1 MLIKHKFSLA
11 LSALLIFTGLISPVF
26 SGSALAGESP
36 LKQVKG
42 AKVLEKV
49 KRSQFSE
56 TYVKPGVDFS
66 FYNTIYV
73 DETLFA
79 YRDVKQSKMSS
90 GINSNTSSNR
100 EYPINKDDR
109 QQFEKIVREVFRTE
123 IVKGEHFEIVDIL
136 NTDEHTLVMR
146 GVVSDIVSK
155 VPPETTESTRLYMSS
170 VGEAT
175 LGLEFRDN
183 SSREV
188 LARVTERGLIGDAKD
203 QANGTSRPVNRATVT
218 DDVRRWATNAAM
230 KLRKVLDSALE
241 D

>member
-1 MLIKHKFSLA
+1 MLIKHKLSLA

-26 SGSALAGESP
+26 SGPALAGESP

-42 AKVLEKV
+42 AKALEKV

-66 FYNTIYV
+66 FYSTIYV

-90 GINSNTSSNR
+90 GVYSNTTSNR
-100 EYPINKDDR
+100 VYPISKESR
-109 QQFEKIVREVFRTE
+109 QQFEKLVREAFRTE
-123 IVKGEHFEIVDIL
+123 IAKAEHFKIVDIL

-146 GVVSDIVSK
+146 GVVSNIISK

-183 SSREV
+183 VSREV
-188 LARVTERGLIGDAKD
+188 LARVSERGLIGGAMD
-203 QANGTSRPVNRATVT
+203 QASGTSQPVNRATVI